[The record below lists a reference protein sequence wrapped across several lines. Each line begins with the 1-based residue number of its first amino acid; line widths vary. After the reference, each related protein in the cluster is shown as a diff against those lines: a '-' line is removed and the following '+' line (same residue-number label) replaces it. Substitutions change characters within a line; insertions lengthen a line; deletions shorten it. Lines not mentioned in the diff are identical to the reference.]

1 MSFRRRLLE
10 LITHTS
16 GGDPIPAGVEIGLFT
31 PTENETTHTITH
43 SLGEVPKMAYCFAV
57 INGAWTSLPSATI
70 AVNEFISDPG
80 SGVFD
85 PTLTGA
91 HKRDNVIQPSS
102 DTLLGTT
109 YPASMDSQQVTFAT
123 GRYYS
128 GRFTQGTQYI
138 YILIK

>member
-1 MSFRRRLLE
+1 M
-10 LITHTS
+10 ITHTS

-31 PTENETTHTITH
+31 PTANETTHTITH

-85 PTLTGA
+85 PTLA
-91 HKRDNVIQPSS
+91 NNHKRDNVVQPSV
-102 DTLLGTT
+102 DVLTATNTYTT